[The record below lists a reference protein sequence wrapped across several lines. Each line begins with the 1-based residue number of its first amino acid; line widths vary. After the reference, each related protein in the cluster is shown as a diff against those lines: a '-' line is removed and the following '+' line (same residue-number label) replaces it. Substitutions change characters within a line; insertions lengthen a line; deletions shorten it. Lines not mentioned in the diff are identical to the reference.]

1 MTATAYLDLF
11 LRRISEPHLIRA
23 FLRFVLTE
31 RHDEM
36 LILESLITRIS
47 SNSKVK
53 WLTHLD
59 LSPLTP

>member
-31 RHDEM
+31 HHDEM
-36 LILESLITRIS
+36 LILESLITRIN
-47 SNSKVK
+47 SNTKV
-53 WLTHLD
+53 
-59 LSPLTP
+59 SC